1 MQKGA
6 SLSASQLLKVI
17 TRGRTSRLSAEPLL
31 DFFRPLEAWL
41 ELQNRDETVSNMLNT
56 RGILTCNFGK
66 PGNYFLGN
74 RMVVKHG

>member
-31 DFFRPLEAWL
+31 DFFRPLDAWL
-41 ELQNRDETVSNMLNT
+41 EQQNRDEAVGNAISPLFEITNGTL
-56 RGILTCNFGK
+56 ILD
-66 PGNYFLGN
+66 Y
-74 RMVVKHG
+74 RMVLKHG